1 MCKLQAV
8 ANRNLPQGYREEAR
22 IAIMKP
28 CCNHALQRHQEAQ
41 VRYKACSQRARGGF
55 RAANRVDAANQ
66 EISEPKRTCRSKT
79 RVKTADARQF

>member
-1 MCKLQAV
+1 M

-22 IAIMKP
+22 IAIMQP

-66 EISEPKRTCRSKT
+66 EISEPNGPVEAK
-79 RVKTADARQF
+79 FG